1 MGNNIIKRITLT
13 HKGMK
18 KFNKDNLFDIFYE
31 SRDSSL
37 DVLILKGRFDLVKEY
52 ERFKKIWKKGL
63 LSSLDISRITK
74 IKGQRLG
81 EVIIQLKRA
90 QFERKI
96 KNKYDAKKLL
106 LFILH
111 NISYQTLH
119 MNKDC

>member
-1 MGNNIIKRITLT
+1 
-13 HKGMK
+13 
-18 KFNKDNLFDIFYE
+18 
-31 SRDSSL
+31 
-37 DVLILKGRFDLVKEY
+37 VLILKGRFDLVKEY